1 MGRGA
6 EGCWGER
13 DFLVIATGSLFTC
26 LQGSQP
32 SEWAF
37 LALLLGLVSEDLVLW
52 NSAPGWPSP
61 YSVRHGTFMVQA
73 FPRNTAACL
82 QEQQLERPF

>member
-13 DFLVIATGSLFTC
+13 DFPVIATGSLFTC

-37 LALLLGLVSEDLVLW
+37 LALLLGLVSEDR
-52 NSAPGWPSP
+52 PGPVEFRSWLALPLL
-61 YSVRHGTFMVQA
+61 
-73 FPRNTAACL
+73 C
-82 QEQQLERPF
+82 